1 MKNILL
7 VALCFMASPVALRAQ
22 SDQPWRMPGTQKV
35 NQPKAAEAPAQPS
48 EPERNDND
56 GPMPDRWRGLVLDQS
71 TPEDAIRIL
80 GAPERDKPASIAVF
94 RIKNWLSKQAREKNF
109 RTLEF
114 KKPAGID
121 KAWLSFL
128 DGTLVAIT
136 LDVKKGISPNG
147 LANIYGV
154 EFQPAVG
161 ALDMA
166 FNPRDYERNQG
177 RVYPKTYPTVYSL
190 VAASEK
196 SFIDAMISNVPSF
209 GGAFARSMGVPD
221 QPGSFPGRV
230 DFITLVSRRLEN
242 RDGADVLK

>member
-1 MKNILL
+1 MKAL
-7 VALCFMASPVALRAQ
+7 VCLIFLCAPVLGQ
-22 SDQPWRMPGTQKV
+22 TDQPWRMPGTQKV
-35 NQPKAAEAPAQPS
+35 NQPQPKPAEVKAQPS
-48 EPERNDND
+48 TQNAHAD

-80 GAPERDKPASIAVF
+80 GAPEKDKPSGVAVF
-94 RIKNWLSKQAREKNF
+94 RIKNWLSKQAREKVF

-121 KAWLSFL
+121 KASLSFL
-128 DGTLVAIT
+128 DGKLVAIS

-154 EFQPAVG
+154 DFQPAVG
-161 ALDMA
+161 ALDIA

-196 SFIDAMISNVPSF
+196 SFIDAMVSNVPSF
-209 GGAFARSMGVPD
+209 GGAFARTMGVPD

-230 DFITLVSRRLEN
+230 EFITLVSRRLEN

>member
-1 MKNILL
+1 
-7 VALCFMASPVALRAQ
+7 
-22 SDQPWRMPGTQKV
+22 MPGTQKI
-35 NQPKAAEAPAQPS
+35 NQPQSDEVKAEPS
-48 EPERNDND
+48 TQNANAD

-71 TPEDAIRIL
+71 TPEDAMRIL
-80 GAPERDKPASIAVF
+80 GRPDGDRAASIAVF
-94 RIKNWLSKQAREKNF
+94 RIKNWLSKKAREKVF

-114 KKPAGID
+114 KKPEGID

-128 DGTLVAIT
+128 DGKLVAIS

-161 ALDMA
+161 ALDIA

-177 RVYPKTYPTVYSL
+177 RVYPKTYPTIYSM

-209 GGAFARSMGVPD
+209 GGAFAKSMGVPD

>member
-1 MKNILL
+1 MKALL
-7 VALCFMASPVALRAQ
+7 CLIFFCVPVIGQ
-22 SDQPWRMPGTQKV
+22 TDQPWRMPGTQKV
-35 NQPKAAEAPAQPS
+35 NQPKQPAEVKPETS
-48 EPERNDND
+48 ESTVD
-56 GPMPDRWRGLVLDQS
+56 GPMPDRWRGLVLDKS

-80 GAPERDKPASIAVF
+80 GTPEKDKPGSVAVF
-94 RIKNWLSKQAREKNF
+94 RIKNWLSKQARERVF

-121 KAWLSFL
+121 KASLSFL
-128 DGTLVAIT
+128 DGKLVAIS
-136 LDVKKGISPNG
+136 LDVKKGISPNA

-161 ALDMA
+161 TLDIA

-209 GGAFARSMGVPD
+209 GGAFVKAMGVPD

-242 RDGADVLK
+242 RDGAEVLK